1 MRVKISQIDDTVYVL
16 HCPPYLKKK
25 KKKLLGNCKEFRVAG
40 I

>member
-16 HCPPYLKKK
+16 HCPPYFKK

>member
-16 HCPPYLKKK
+16 HCPPHFKKK
-25 KKKLLGNCKEFRVAG
+25 IKPLGNCKEFRVAG

>member
-16 HCPPYLKKK
+16 HCPPPLKKEK
-25 KKKLLGNCKEFRVAG
+25 KMLGNCKEFRVAG